1 MFRKQIFWVV
11 FQVSVTLEDI
21 NDNPPEFNES
31 EYKID
36 ITENNNPTSPI
47 TVFASDKDIG
57 ENARIFYSLTG
68 TGSK

>member
-1 MFRKQIFWVV
+1 M
-11 FQVSVTLEDI
+11 EDI
-21 NDNPPEFNES
+21 NDNPPEFNEI